1 MEVKPGYKRTEIGLI
16 PEDWAIS
23 QLGLCLKT
31 RPSYGINAAAVPYS
45 DQLPA
50 YIRITDISDDGRFY
64 PSPRVSVRSDS
75 SGDYVLADGD
85 IVFARTGASV
95 GKSYRYRPCDGPL
108 VYAGFLIRVTPEPS
122 KLLPAFASAF
132 ATTGSYWRWV
142 SLMSMRS
149 GQPGING
156 KEYAQLP
163 LPIPP
168 LPEQR
173 AIAQALSDVDELIDA
188 LDRLIAKKRDIKQAT
203 MQQLLTGKTRLP
215 GFSGKW
221 DKKPLGSLFNFS
233 GGYSAS
239 RDQLSTEGYCYLHY
253 GDIHGSKGTN
263 IDTDADF
270 QNIPKLD
277 IPLKWVS
284 SASLLDDGDVVFVD
298 ASEDD
303 EGTSKHIVVV
313 NKARKPFISGLHT
326 IVAKSKTDELSHT
339 YRRYCFQ
346 TTAIRQ
352 QFLFYAVGTKVS
364 GISKSNIPKIVLSF
378 PSVAEQTA
386 IAAVLSDIDAELTT
400 LEARRDKTRVLKQ
413 GMMQELLTG
422 KTRLI

>member
-1 MEVKPGYKRTEIGLI
+1 MEVKPGYKRSEMGPI
-16 PEDWAIS
+16 PEDWGIS
-23 QLGLCLKT
+23 QLGLCLMT

-50 YIRITDISDDGRFY
+50 YIRITDISDDGRFS

-95 GKSYRYRPCDGPL
+95 GKSYRYRPVDGPL
-108 VYAGFLIRVTPEPS
+108 VFAGFLIRITPDPS
-122 KLLPAFASAF
+122 KLLPTFASAYV
-132 ATTGSYWRWV
+132 TTGSYWRWV

-173 AIAQALSDVDELIDA
+173 AIAQALSDVDALIAA
-188 LDRLIAKKRDIKQAT
+188 LDCLIAKKRDIKQAT

-221 DKKPLGSLFNFS
+221 EVKTLGSICEISMGRTPPRLNQAYWGRGHVWLS
-233 GGYSAS
+233 IADMHSKVVSYSKEEITDLAAATMS
-239 RDQLSTEGYCYLHY
+239 V
-253 GDIHGSKGTN
+253 IPKGTLLMSFKLSIGRLCFAGCDLYTN
-263 IDTDADF
+263 EAICSFNNPQANASYLYYALSRTDFSLYGKQAVKGYTL
-270 QNIPKLD
+270 NKESLKLVEVR
-277 IPLKWVS
+277 L
-284 SASLLDDGDVVFVD
+284 
-298 ASEDD
+298 
-303 EGTSKHIVVV
+303 
-313 NKARKPFISGLHT
+313 
-326 IVAKSKTDELSHT
+326 
-339 YRRYCFQ
+339 
-346 TTAIRQ
+346 
-352 QFLFYAVGTKVS
+352 
-364 GISKSNIPKIVLSF
+364 
-378 PSVAEQTA
+378 PSQAEQAA
-386 IAAVLSDIDAELTT
+386 IAAILSDMDAELTA
-400 LEARRDKTRVLKQ
+400 LENRRDKTRALKQ

>member
-1 MEVKPGYKRTEIGLI
+1 MEVKPGYKRSEMGPI
-16 PEDWAIS
+16 PEDWGIS

-50 YIRITDISDDGRFY
+50 YIRITDISDDGRFC
-64 PSPRVSVRSDS
+64 PSPRVSVRSES
-75 SGDYVLADGD
+75 SGDYVLDDGD

-95 GKSYRYRPCDGPL
+95 GKSYRYRPVDGPL
-108 VYAGFLIRVTPEPS
+108 VFAGFLIRVTPEPS
-122 KLLPAFASAF
+122 KLLPTFASAF

-173 AIAQALSDVDELIDA
+173 AIAQALGDVDELIDA

-221 DKKPLGSLFNFS
+221 EIRTF
-233 GGYSAS
+233 
-239 RDQLSTEGYCYLHY
+239 
-253 GDIHGSKGTN
+253 GDIVTKIVGGGTPSRAN
-263 IDTDADF
+263 PAFWGNAIPWVTVKDFTTHSPTDT
-270 QNIPKLD
+270 QEYITRLGLN
-277 IPLKWVS
+277 S
-284 SASLLDDGDVVFVD
+284 SASHLIPAGTLITATRIALGKAVVYDVDVAINQDLKALFLKSDIHVPFLVYWFENFGKLIEELGSGSTVKGVSLPELKRFSVD
-298 ASEDD
+298 VPEHSEQ
-303 EGTSKHIVVV
+303 V
-313 NKARKPFISGLHT
+313 
-326 IVAKSKTDELSHT
+326 
-339 YRRYCFQ
+339 
-346 TTAIRQ
+346 
-352 QFLFYAVGTKVS
+352 
-364 GISKSNIPKIVLSF
+364 
-378 PSVAEQTA
+378 A
-386 IAAVLSDIDAELTT
+386 IAAVLSDMDTELSA
-400 LEARRDKTRVLKQ
+400 LESRRDKTRALKQ

>member
-1 MEVKPGYKRTEIGLI
+1 MNTAIKHTEIGSTPVDWEIMTFGTLFAFTNGLNADKAAYGKGI
-16 PEDWAIS
+16 PFINVLEPITYSHIYGPEITGRVQIS
-23 QLGLCLKT
+23 GESAMAFLVKTNDIVLNRTSETDSELGL
-31 RPSYGINAAAVPYS
+31 AAVYLG
-45 DQLPA
+45 DKQVVFGGFV
-50 YIRITDISDDGRFY
+50 IRGRPISDALDPNYSGYALRAKTIRTQIV
-64 PSPRVSVRSDS
+64 SMGQGAVRANIGQQNLKRVLVA
-75 SGDYVLADGD
+75 VPPKHEQQAIAKALGD
-85 IVFARTGASV
+85 IDA
-95 GKSYRYRPCDGPL
+95 L
-108 VYAGFLIRVTPEPS
+108 IAG
-122 KLLPAFASAF
+122 
-132 ATTGSYWRWV
+132 
-142 SLMSMRS
+142 
-149 GQPGING
+149 
-156 KEYAQLP
+156 
-163 LPIPP
+163 
-168 LPEQR
+168 
-173 AIAQALSDVDELIDA
+173 

-221 DKKPLGSLFNFS
+221 DKKPLGFLFNFS

-253 GDIHGSKGTN
+253 GDIHGSKGTC

-364 GISKSNIPKIVLSF
+364 GISKSNIPKLVLSF

-386 IAAVLSDIDAELTT
+386 IAAVLSDIDAELTA

>member
-1 MEVKPGYKRTEIGLI
+1 MEVKPGYKRTEIGPI

-64 PSPRVSVRSDS
+64 PSPRVSVSSES

-168 LPEQR
+168 LSEQR
-173 AIAQALSDVDELIDA
+173 AIAQALSDVDALIA
-188 LDRLIAKKRDIKQAT
+188 TLDRLIAKKRDIKQAT

-221 DKKPLGSLFNFS
+221 EVKALGELGTISGGGVDKKIKPGEVKVRLVNYMDVYRRNLIRSVELEHVVS
-233 GGYSAS
+233 APPDQAS
-239 RDQLSTEGYCYLHY
+239 RCAVRK
-253 GDIHGSKGTN
+253 GDVFFTPSSEMPYDIAAS
-263 IDTDADF
+263 AVAAE
-270 QNIPKLD
+270 D
-277 IPLKWVS
+277 IPDACYSYHVARLRLHEEWDIPFRAYAFKTQAFLDQAAKTCEGSGVRYVITQGKFRQLTLKYP
-284 SASLLDDGDVVFVD
+284 ADR
-298 ASEDD
+298 SEQ
-303 EGTSKHIVVV
+303 
-313 NKARKPFISGLHT
+313 A
-326 IVAKSKTDELSHT
+326 
-339 YRRYCFQ
+339 
-346 TTAIRQ
+346 
-352 QFLFYAVGTKVS
+352 
-364 GISKSNIPKIVLSF
+364 
-378 PSVAEQTA
+378 A
-386 IAAVLSDIDAELTT
+386 IATVLADIDAELTA
-400 LEARRDKTRVLKQ
+400 LEARRDKTRALKQ